1 MTFETSYI
9 LADVNDA
16 CGSDTNLLCEWVF
29 EATDNEALATIADWF
44 VDRPLRILAILLAA
58 WLISRILRRTVT
70 RFSDRLATRH
80 REPPEPEEDE
90 LLGSLRSR
98 MNRLAQ
104 LDQQRERASQ
114 RAVTLGAVM
123 RSVVSGVVW
132 FVAVLLVLGQLEID
146 LAPLIAGA
154 GIAGIAIGFGA
165 QSMVK
170 DFLAGIFVI
179 VEDQYGVGDIVDVG
193 DAIGTVEHVSL
204 RTTQLRDISGVLW
217 TVPNG
222 EIHRVG
228 NHSQLWSNSRL
239 GVDVAYDTDVD
250 HATRV
255 IKAVADSVWRDDL
268 EDATVIEEPVVLGVD
283 AFGPDAITIAVSVK
297 TDPAEQWAVARLI
310 RGRLKKAFDEEGIE
324 IPFPQRTVWLR
335 SEATN

>member
-1 MTFETSYI
+1 MS
-9 LADVNDA
+9 
-16 CGSDTNLLCEWVF
+16 
-29 EATDNEALATIADWF
+29 
-44 VDRPLRILAILLAA
+44 
-58 WLISRILRRTVT
+58 
-70 RFSDRLATRH
+70 
-80 REPPEPEEDE
+80 
-90 LLGSLRSR
+90 
-98 MNRLAQ
+98 RLAQ

-114 RAVTLGAVM
+114 RAVTLGVVL
-123 RSVVSGVVW
+123 RSLVSGVVW
-132 FVAVLLVLGQLEID
+132 FVAALLVLGQLEID

-179 VEDQYGVGDIVDVG
+179 VEDQYGVGDIIDVG
-193 DAIGTVEHVSL
+193 DAVGSVEAVSL

-239 GVDVAYDTDVD
+239 GIDVAYDTDVD
-250 HATRV
+250 LATRV
-255 IKAVADSVWRDDL
+255 IKDVADSVWHDDL

-324 IPFPQRTVWLR
+324 IPFPQRTVWLK
-335 SEATN
+335 SDSTS